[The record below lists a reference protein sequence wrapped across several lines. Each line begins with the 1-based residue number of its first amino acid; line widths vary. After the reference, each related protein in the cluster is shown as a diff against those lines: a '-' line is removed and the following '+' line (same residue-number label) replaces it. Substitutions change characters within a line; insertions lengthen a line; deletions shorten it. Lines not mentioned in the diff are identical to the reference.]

1 MFYSPEAL
9 LLLHHLDQARLY
21 EQLLRPE
28 RPERQTRPG
37 RVRRA
42 WSAVQS
48 IAGGR
53 RPTEPVACVGPCAA

>member
-28 RPERQTRPG
+28 RQTRPG

-42 WSAVQS
+42 WSAVRS
-48 IAGGR
+48 IAGR
-53 RPTEPVACVGPCAA
+53 RPTEPVACVAPCAA